1 MSPAKTTGVTQI
13 KSQKCRCCTN
23 PSSKFLELDSANK
36 NCGTVKTYKDVLY
49 EIMNIKVSLKQEKC
63 LTQKLCQK
71 CSTQLNN
78 CYKFI
83 AQAREVYEQYLQTLD
98 ELGELVDE
106 EEIKDDFENIP
117 EPLIEVPIDLINV
130 EKSTDL
136 ITKESPLATESSP
149 LAADEIKTE
158 PLALECVAKA
168 EEFMN
173 IDNLGKDKDIKEEKP
188 EYIDYNN
195 SNNANNDKKD
205 KRNDL
210 TLEQFTPEL
219 TIDAAIHEEERE
231 HFDTFNSDS
240 EDDEDA
246 EDPISED
253 DFDKDLSKAPIAI
266 SCDICHKIYKDRV
279 ALRTHKHYT
288 HMPDEK
294 KRPCPLCSFKSSRLS
309 NLKVHIGVVHGAD
322 KVKEI
327 FKPADDN
334 GVQFPCSICQQTFR
348 RKDTLQKHIK
358 RIHQNPQPK
367 EPRIKAK
374 VPKEKE
380 RFLCTYCGG
389 SFRTKYGLS
398 RHVVIHTGERPFP
411 CEICQKTFK
420 RPEDLHMHRIIHSD
434 AKPHQ
439 CLQCGKAFKRSDKLK
454 IHMRVHSELRP
465 YKCNECEKTFKY
477 PNVLSTHMLIHTGQ
491 NPFQCKTCGE
501 SFSLRSSFN
510 THCLRNGHL

>member
-1 MSPAKTTGVTQI
+1 MHPLKTANTS
-13 KSQKCRCCTN
+13 KSDKCRCCTN
-23 PSSKFLELDSANK
+23 PSSKFLELDSTSK
-36 NCGTVKTYKDVLY
+36 NCGTEKTYKDVLY
-49 EIMNIKVSLKQEKC
+49 EIINIKVSSNHEKS

-71 CSTQLNN
+71 CSTQLSN

-83 AQAREVYEQYLQTLD
+83 VQAREVYEQYLKSLQQHDIED
-98 ELGELVDE
+98 EN
-106 EEIKDDFENIP
+106 EIKDFDNIP
-117 EPLIEVPIDLINV
+117 EPLIEVPIDLNSVDKDTI
-130 EKSTDL
+130 S
-136 ITKESPLATESSP
+136 TKESPLATVENH
-149 LAADEIKTE
+149 LAEDEIKTE
-158 PLALECVAKA
+158 PVTAECVSKSDELMPVASITN
-168 EEFMN
+168 E
-173 IDNLGKDKDIKEEKP
+173 IKEEQP
-188 EYIDYNN
+188 EYGDYEKKVEKNEKSSSLNIEEVHKEPLIDTTH
-195 SNNANNDKKD
+195 DD
-205 KRNDL
+205 
-210 TLEQFTPEL
+210 
-219 TIDAAIHEEERE
+219 ERE
-231 HFDTFNSDS
+231 HFDSFNTDS

-266 SCDICHKIYKDRV
+266 SCDICHKIYKDKV

-294 KRPCPLCSFKSSRLS
+294 KRPCPLCNFKSSRLS

-334 GVQFPCSICQQTFR
+334 GVQFPCTICDQSFR

-367 EPRIKAK
+367 EPRIKVK
-374 VPKEKE
+374 IPKEKE

-439 CLQCGKAFKRSDKLK
+439 CKQCGKAFKRSDKLK

>member
-1 MSPAKTTGVTQI
+1 MYLFLS
-13 KSQKCRCCTN
+13 CRDHFDN
-23 PSSKFLELDSANK
+23 FH
-36 NCGTVKTYKDVLY
+36 
-49 EIMNIKVSLKQEKC
+49 
-63 LTQKLCQK
+63 
-71 CSTQLNN
+71 
-78 CYKFI
+78 
-83 AQAREVYEQYLQTLD
+83 
-98 ELGELVDE
+98 
-106 EEIKDDFENIP
+106 
-117 EPLIEVPIDLINV
+117 
-130 EKSTDL
+130 
-136 ITKESPLATESSP
+136 TESE
-149 LAADEIKTE
+149 D
-158 PLALECVAKA
+158 
-168 EEFMN
+168 
-173 IDNLGKDKDIKEEKP
+173 
-188 EYIDYNN
+188 
-195 SNNANNDKKD
+195 
-205 KRNDL
+205 
-210 TLEQFTPEL
+210 
-219 TIDAAIHEEERE
+219 
-231 HFDTFNSDS
+231 
-240 EDDEDA
+240 DDEDA
-246 EDPISED
+246 EDPITED

-266 SCDICHKIYKDRV
+266 SCDICHKIYKDKV

-288 HMPDEK
+288 HMPDDK

-334 GVQFPCSICQQTFR
+334 GVQYPCSTCHQSFR

-367 EPRIKAK
+367 EPRQKPK
-374 VPKEKE
+374 VSKEKE

-389 SFRTKYGLS
+389 SFRTKYGLG

-434 AKPHQ
+434 EKPHQ

-501 SFSLRSSFN
+501 SFSLRSSLN